1 MFTGRWGLNRGELI
15 SAGVGSF
22 ILSVLNLSSKGKNQS
37 DNKTSQTITHP
48 ENCVVRR
55 SIDIIGEIVER
66 FFFLAVVLFY
76 LKIKLSLYLTG
87 RQKRSESTESKEE
100 YSKKNL
106 PRTHAE
112 RFTLGLD

>member
-1 MFTGRWGLNRGELI
+1 MRGV
-15 SAGVGSF
+15 ACF
-22 ILSVLNLSSKGKNQS
+22 ILSVLNLSGKGNNQS

-48 ENCVVRR
+48 KNCVVRR

-87 RQKRSESTESKEE
+87 RQMRSESTESKEKC
-100 YSKKNL
+100 SKKN
-106 PRTHAE
+106 
-112 RFTLGLD
+112 

>member
-1 MFTGRWGLNRGELI
+1 MRRL
-15 SAGVGSF
+15 ACF
-22 ILSVLNLSSKGKNQS
+22 ILSVLNLSSTGNNQS

-87 RQKRSESTESKEE
+87 GQMRSESIESKEE
-100 YSKKNL
+100 CSKKINREHMRKEL
-106 PRTHAE
+106 H
-112 RFTLGLD
+112 

>member
-1 MFTGRWGLNRGELI
+1 MLQN
-15 SAGVGSF
+15 F
-22 ILSVLNLSSKGKNQS
+22 IIYRIHFNYKLEGAYIEG
-37 DNKTSQTITHP
+37 KTSQTITHP

-87 RQKRSESTESKEE
+87 GQMRSESTESKEE
-100 YSKKNL
+100 CSKKINREHMRKEL
-106 PRTHAE
+106 H
-112 RFTLGLD
+112 